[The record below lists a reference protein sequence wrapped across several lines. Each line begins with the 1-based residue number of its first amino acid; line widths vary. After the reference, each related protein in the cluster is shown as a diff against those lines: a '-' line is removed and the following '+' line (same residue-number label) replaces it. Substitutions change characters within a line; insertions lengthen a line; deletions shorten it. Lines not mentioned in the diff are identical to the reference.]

1 MDPLNELPSGHQV
14 SMIHKNNKKTRLLCI
29 ISEDR
34 RRRSSDSFE
43 FACDLVLED
52 PESVLSRASFELDIY
67 QLKNVILVFNTNK
80 RGIHTLKREGGLR
93 PEIKR
98 PHRATWLKYTIFSAD
113 PTTKERGTVTD

>member
-1 MDPLNELPSGHQV
+1 
-14 SMIHKNNKKTRLLCI
+14 MIHKNNKKTRLLCI
-29 ISEDR
+29 ISEDQ

-80 RGIHTLKREGGLR
+80 RGTHTLKREGGLR

-98 PHRATWLKYTIFSAD
+98 PHRVTWLKYTIFSAD